1 MNTLKIGLAALLSA
15 TMVAQVEAADL
26 IVFHDWASPSE
37 IAALQVLRTQLE
49 AGGDVWH
56 DVSVPHDT
64 GSTISLTNLV
74 AGGNPPDVFH
84 EAKVGIYRDLREQG
98 KLMTLD
104 DFYAKNGVFEKMPAS
119 VQQAVMLDGVKAKV
133 PNGIHIDGV
142 ACYNRAVAADAG
154 VDPTAW
160 KSMDEF
166 YADFD
171 KVKAKGYIP
180 LAIGADRFQLGYL
193 FHALI
198 AATSGGA
205 IYERIY
211 GGEPDRAAIDTPEMR
226 AAFDALRAMQQ
237 HSDEGSPNRK
247 WNDTTNL
254 VIGGKALM
262 QIHGDWMTGEFR
274 SAGKVQGVD
283 YDCMNIPGTKGLA
296 VTTNVWGV
304 LNSGNPDKMAAAI
317 RFATIDL
324 DPKVQHD
331 FSLAKGSIPIR
342 LDVDREGLTPWML
355 KVLDMLQDPTFQ
367 HANPAATVDSDWL
380 GAIWDVAGNFW
391 TDPEMSNDEAIE
403 QLQASYD
410 SIF

>member
-1 MNTLKIGLAALLSA
+1 M
-15 TMVAQVEAADL
+15 
-26 IVFHDWASPSE
+26 P
-37 IAALQVLRTQLE
+37 R
-49 AGGDVWH
+49 
-56 DVSVPHDT
+56 
-64 GSTISLTNLV
+64 
-74 AGGNPPDVFH
+74 GNPPDVFH

-98 KLMTLD
+98 KLLSLEE
-104 DFYAKNGVFEKMPAS
+104 FYAKNGAYEHMPAS
-119 VQQAVMLDGVKAKV
+119 VQQAVLLDGVKSKV

-142 ACYNRAVAADAG
+142 ACYNRAVAGNAG
-154 VDPTAW
+154 VDPKAW

-171 KVKAKGYIP
+171 KIEAKGYIP

-205 IYERIY
+205 IYERVY
-211 GGEPDRAAIDTPEMR
+211 GSEPDRSAIDTPEMR
-226 AAFDALRAMQQ
+226 LAFDALRAMQQ

-304 LNSGNPDKMAAAI
+304 L
-317 RFATIDL
+317 
-324 DPKVQHD
+324 
-331 FSLAKGSIPIR
+331 
-342 LDVDREGLTPWML
+342 
-355 KVLDMLQDPTFQ
+355 
-367 HANPAATVDSDWL
+367 DSR
-380 GAIWDVAGNFW
+380 
-391 TDPEMSNDEAIE
+391 
-403 QLQASYD
+403 
-410 SIF
+410 